1 MAGKAD
7 LVKKLRDMRPV
18 DSLILLPDN
27 PRHGDIGAISQSL
40 ERFGQQKPI
49 VINRDGMI
57 LAGNHTFQA
66 AKALGW
72 EEIWVAESELEG
84 ADQPGFALA
93 DNRLSDLATYD
104 HDALLRYLEDQPN
117 LDGTGYSTE
126 DMEEIRA
133 DLAQRLQFTPEID
146 GARLDQLGEKGC
158 RFPDCGHECQ

>member
-1 MAGKAD
+1 MAGKAE
-7 LVKKLRDMRPV
+7 LVKKLRDMRSV

-49 VINRDGMI
+49 VINKDGVI
-57 LAGNHTFQA
+57 LAGNHTYQA
-66 AKALGW
+66 ALALGW

-104 HDALLRYLEDQPN
+104 HDILLKQLQEQPD
-117 LDGTGYSTE
+117 LVGTGY
-126 DMEEIRA
+126 DGA
-133 DLAQRLQFTPEID
+133 DLDYVAWKVEKESGPMKLDGSHRQVDLPSIVCPE
-146 GARLDQLGEKGC
+146 
-158 RFPDCGHECQ
+158 CGHTIEL